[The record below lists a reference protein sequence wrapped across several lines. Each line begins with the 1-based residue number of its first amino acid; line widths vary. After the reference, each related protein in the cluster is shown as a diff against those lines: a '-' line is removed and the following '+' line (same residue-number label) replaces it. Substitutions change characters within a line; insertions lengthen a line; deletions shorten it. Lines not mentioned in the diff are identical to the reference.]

1 MTNDRESAIDR
12 SGDAARRRNG
22 HGGDPIWIDSR
33 TWTGR
38 ALGPTRAERRAAW
51 QAFRLAAGPAAT
63 APRRAAAIACGIGGV
78 LAALAIAAISPD
90 RLPWLT
96 ARLEE
101 TVASVANPGTVPTI
115 IRWLAAFVGPAL
127 AIGMAGAIAGAA
139 SAWHNRD
146 ALSRGFVTP
155 SADGL
160 ERGGADVVIALI
172 AFGLM
177 IRQSWQPS
185 IGAVLALWMLSC
197 FLAHA
202 MTMTRSDCSPRPASA
217 GGWRS
222 TLSWRCSPA
231 SCC

>member
-1 MTNDRESAIDR
+1 MADGTL
-12 SGDAARRRNG
+12 
-22 HGGDPIWIDSR
+22 
-33 TWTGR
+33 GR
-38 ALGPTRAERRAAW
+38 DGRQCRQSWHRPDDHPMA
-51 QAFRLAAGPAAT
+51 
-63 APRRAAAIACGIGGV
+63 GGV
-78 LAALAIAAISPD
+78 
-90 RLPWLT
+90 R
-96 ARLEE
+96 
-101 TVASVANPGTVPTI
+101 
-115 IRWLAAFVGPAL
+115 GPAL

-185 IGAVLALWMLSC
+185 ISAVLALWMLSC

-202 MTMTRSDCSPRPASA
+202 MTMTAERLFAAPGKRRGMAINALLAVLASI
-217 GGWRS
+217 
-222 TLSWRCSPA
+222 LLLIA
-231 SCC
+231 SIYR